1 MPRVDD
7 VVTSLTVLSRVQANQ
22 KLNTREG
29 YLTVEQDTYI
39 AHIRRIVSSDSRTRT
54 LDTLNTVFQEAFEI
68 LRNTHKLYAAKKD
81 ANDAAVLSSVC
92 NALRKSLDGLSNLK
106 KTYTDDIGVQCRLDV
121 FSTNV
126 ENELTTLG
134 LNSDD
139 DVSEE

>member
-39 AHIRRIVSSDSRTRT
+39 AHIRRIVSLDSRTRT

-68 LRNTHKLYAAKKD
+68 LRNTCKLHAAKNE
-81 ANDAAVLSSVC
+81 ASDAAVIQSVC
-92 NALRKSLDGLSNLK
+92 TALRKSLDGLNNLK
-106 KTYTDDIGVQCRLDV
+106 KTYTDDVGVQCRLEV

-126 ENELTTLG
+126 ENELSTLG
-134 LNSDD
+134 LNPDDTVSD
-139 DVSEE
+139 E